1 MIEYITNKLMNDYA
15 GFLRGEEKSGVTIE
29 KYLRDLRFFRRYLGS
44 GKLSKEETLG
54 FKQQLIERRYAV
66 ASVNSMLSS
75 VNGFLR
81 YCGRQDCCVKSL
93 RVQRR
98 IYVPEEREL
107 TKEEYRRL
115 LEASKGDEQ
124 MNLLLQTICAT
135 GIRISELRY
144 FTVEA
149 IRSEE
154 LTVCCKNKTRTIF
167 LPPQLRKAL
176 IRYAARRNIR
186 SGPVFVTRSGNCL
199 DRSNVWAKMKRL
211 CAAANV
217 ESHKVYPHNLRKLF
231 ARTFYT
237 REKDIALLADILGH
251 GSIETTRIYI
261 MSTGKEHRQKI
272 EHLNLL
278 M

>member
-1 MIEYITNKLMNDYA
+1 MIEYITNKLISDYA

-29 KYLRDLRFFRRYLGS
+29 KYLRDLRFFRWYLGS
-44 GKLSKEETLG
+44 RKLSKEETLG
-54 FKQQLIERRYAV
+54 FKQLLIERRYAV

-115 LEASKGDEQ
+115 LEASRGDEQ

-149 IRSEE
+149 LRSEE

-167 LPPQLRKAL
+167 LPPRLRKNL

-217 ESHKVYPHNLRKLF
+217 ASHKVYPHNLRKLF

>member
-1 MIEYITNKLMNDYA
+1 MIERITDKQINDYTD
-15 GFLRGEEKSGVTIE
+15 FLREEEKSGVTIE
-29 KYLRDLRFFRRYLGS
+29 KYLRDLKRFRRYLGS
-44 GKLSKEETLG
+44 RGLNKEETLG
-54 FKQQLIERRYAV
+54 FKQQLIEKRYAA

-75 VNGFLR
+75 INGFLR

-98 IYVPEEREL
+98 VYVPEEREL

-149 IRSEE
+149 IRAEE

-167 LPPQLRKAL
+167 LPPRLRKAL
-176 IRYAARRNIR
+176 SRYAARRNIR
-186 SGPVFVTRSGNCL
+186 SGAIFVTRSGNCL

-237 REKDIALLADILGH
+237 MEKDIALLADILGH

-272 EHLNLL
+272 EHMNLL

>member
-1 MIEYITNKLMNDYA
+1 MIEYITNKLISDYA

-44 GKLSKEETLG
+44 EKLSKEETLG

-115 LEASKGDEQ
+115 LEASRGDEQ

-167 LPPQLRKAL
+167 LPPQLRKTL
-176 IRYAARRNIR
+176 RRYAARRNIR

-237 REKDIALLADILGH
+237 MEKDIALLADILGH

>member
-29 KYLRDLRFFRRYLGS
+29 KYLRDLRSFRRYLGS

-75 VNGFLR
+75 VNAFLR

-115 LEASKGDEQ
+115 LEASRGDEQ

-176 IRYAARRNIR
+176 SRYAARRNIR

-217 ESHKVYPHNLRKLF
+217 ASHKVYPHNLRKLF

>member
-1 MIEYITNKLMNDYA
+1 MIEYITNKLISDYA
-15 GFLRGEEKSGVTIE
+15 GFLRGEEKSDVTIE

-44 GKLSKEETLG
+44 RKLSKEETLG

-115 LEASKGDEQ
+115 LEASRGDEQ

-149 IRSEE
+149 LRSEE

-167 LPPQLRKAL
+167 LPPRLRKAL
-176 IRYAARRNIR
+176 IRYATRRNIR

>member
-29 KYLRDLRFFRRYLGS
+29 KYLRDLRSFRRYLGS

-186 SGPVFVTRSGNCL
+186 SGSVFVTRSGNCL

>member
-29 KYLRDLRFFRRYLGS
+29 KYLRDLRSFRRYLGS
-44 GKLSKEETLG
+44 RKLSKEATLG
-54 FKQQLIERRYAV
+54 FKQLLIERRYAV

-81 YCGRQDCCVKSL
+81 YCGRQDCCVKRL

-115 LEASKGDEQ
+115 LEASRGDEQ

-176 IRYAARRNIR
+176 RRYAARRNIR

-237 REKDIALLADILGH
+237 MEKDIALLADILGH

>member
-29 KYLRDLRFFRRYLGS
+29 KYLRDLRSFRRYLGS

-154 LTVCCKNKTRTIF
+154 LTVCGKNKTRTIF

-176 IRYAARRNIR
+176 SRYAVRRNIR

-211 CAAANV
+211 CAAAKV

-237 REKDIALLADILGH
+237 MEKDIALLADILGH

>member
-1 MIEYITNKLMNDYA
+1 MIEYITNKLINDYA

-115 LEASKGDEQ
+115 LEASKRDEQ

-149 IRSEE
+149 LRSEE

-167 LPPQLRKAL
+167 LPPRLRKAL

-261 MSTGKEHRQKI
+261 MSTGKEHRKKI

>member
-29 KYLRDLRFFRRYLGS
+29 KYLRDLRSFRRYLGS
-44 GKLSKEETLG
+44 RKLSKEATLG

-115 LEASKGDEQ
+115 LEASRGDEQ

-176 IRYAARRNIR
+176 SRYAARRNIR

-237 REKDIALLADILGH
+237 MEKDIALLADILGH

>member
-1 MIEYITNKLMNDYA
+1 MIEYITNKLISDYA

-66 ASVNSMLSS
+66 DSVNSMLSS

-93 RVQRR
+93 RIQRR

-115 LEASKGDEQ
+115 LEASRGDEQ

-176 IRYAARRNIR
+176 SRYAARRNIR

-237 REKDIALLADILGH
+237 MEKDIALLADILGH